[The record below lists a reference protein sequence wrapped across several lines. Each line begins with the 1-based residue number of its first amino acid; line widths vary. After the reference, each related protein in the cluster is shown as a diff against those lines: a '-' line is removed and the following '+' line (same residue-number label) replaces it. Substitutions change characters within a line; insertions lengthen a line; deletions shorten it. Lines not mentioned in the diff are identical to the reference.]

1 MLSLQID
8 CDIPP
13 FVTRAPATGL
23 DKAGRSAWRGIDDH
37 CDAAHTRRGFLP
49 SISHPWSSSWLGSES
64 MASRSIGLITGD
76 AAGERTAAAIPN
88 EGLSGQVSIAKP
100 FKAVFQ
106 AMLRIGEDFAEAQE
120 MARQTQ
126 RKSPRLR
133 E

>member
-1 MLSLQID
+1 
-8 CDIPP
+8 
-13 FVTRAPATGL
+13 
-23 DKAGRSAWRGIDDH
+23 
-37 CDAAHTRRGFLP
+37 
-49 SISHPWSSSWLGSES
+49 

-88 EGLSGQVSIAKP
+88 EGLSGRVSIAKP

-133 E
+133 SGFSAPHERLARCQLLAVTTGRRRTSGR